1 MGAVVSEV
9 ESQGQTTKSKP
20 AGLIVTRSCYTCVR
34 CNIIQ
39 NTANSWLWRE
49 RRLVVT
55 RRPTLALYIQ
65 EAAAAVHAV
74 CMHATEVLLLESG
87 RAGPAS
93 HCYHQRA
100 ASTPTS
106 MCPPYT
112 GIGIYTGSGGPLDQV
127 LSLVQRDQPY
137 SPGATCGAAVSPRGG
152 VGGE

>member
-1 MGAVVSEV
+1 MARE
-9 ESQGQTTKSKP
+9 E
-20 AGLIVTRSCYTCVR
+20 AGCDHTSY
-34 CNIIQ
+34 
-39 NTANSWLWRE
+39 SG
-49 RRLVVT
+49 
-55 RRPTLALYIQ
+55 LYIQ

-112 GIGIYTGSGGPLDQV
+112 GIGIYIQVVGVLLTRSYPLYNVISLTHLALPVGPLSV
-127 LSLVQRDQPY
+127 L
-137 SPGATCGAAVSPRGG
+137 G
-152 VGGE
+152 VGWGVSRITNTQQAKQHAHTWGARVPATLPKQRQ